1 MVGAGL
7 FVFGLV
13 VGIGA
18 ILWRVF
24 AGEGFRPLLNL
35 VETCMILGSVF
46 FATGLIGELIAA
58 QRAEMRELRARL
70 EEMAQER
77 DTRQNP

>member
-1 MVGAGL
+1 
-7 FVFGLV
+7 
-13 VGIGA
+13 
-18 ILWRVF
+18 
-24 AGEGFRPLLNL
+24 
-35 VETCMILGSVF
+35 MILGSVF

-70 EEMAQER
+70 EEFAQER